1 MAIIS
6 IPTSVAGVALP
17 GSLGNLA
24 KGPLSSLFAGNGV
37 QTLQYPSD
45 LATDPSRAHYIQ
57 FSIKEIVP
65 AGWTSTNGVVSGTKI
80 DLSGLKAGAQALA
93 SSTASFVSSVNQSLK
108 NNSTTAA
115 NVENVASNVAG
126 SVGNAGAAAGA
137 AAGSAIA
144 SGLNY
149 VTNALGIGS
158 FSSLV
163 SAGADIFS
171 SSLLG
176 QTAVKGSLAMSPQ
189 TTNPRAVISLYM
201 PDTLNAGYHSSY
213 DEPSLEEAFGS
224 TIQGL
229 RSLSKTAGQF
239 AQGADLKSV
248 ISSDPG
254 VINLQ
259 AKLAGLAAGL
269 AGGDAKTT
277 QALVLQA
284 KGYAINPQVQML
296 YRGIELRSFQLSF
309 IFTPKSAD
317 ETEQVDKIISMFKYY
332 SSPALQ
338 AGSQTQTDSMFLIPP
353 ALFNVNF
360 MINNGENRYL
370 PKYGDCVLDSLEVNY
385 APNGWSSFESG
396 APVQTTL
403 SLNFRETQIIDKTK
417 LQNGDL
423 R

>member
-37 QTLQYPSD
+37 STLQYPSD

-65 AGWTSTNGVVSGTKI
+65 AGWNSTNGVVSGTKI
-80 DLSGLKAGAQALA
+80 GLGGAKALA
-93 SSTASFVSSVNQSLK
+93 SQAVSSASDAVQTAVQ
-108 NNSTTAA
+108 NSTTAA
-115 NVENVASNVAG
+115 AVENVASNVSGQISDSA
-126 SVGNAGAAAGA
+126 VGQK
-137 AAGSAIA
+137 IA
-144 SGLNY
+144 QGTNY
-149 VTNALGIGS
+149 LTNALGNFTGAAKDVVD
-158 FSSLV
+158 FLSSTV
-163 SAGADIFS
+163 I
-171 SSLLG
+171 G
-176 QTAVKGSLAMSPQ
+176 QTLKEGLSISPQ
-189 TTNPRAVISLYM
+189 TTTPRAVISLYM

-229 RSLSKTAGQF
+229 RSLSKTAGQL
-239 AQGADLKSV
+239 AQGETIKSV
-248 ISSDPG
+248 VSSDPAA
-254 VINLQ
+254 INLQ

-269 AGGDAKTT
+269 AGGDAQTT

-284 KGYAINPQVQML
+284 QGYAINPQVQML
-296 YRGIELRSFQLSF
+296 YRGIALRNFQLSF

-317 ETEQVDKIISMFKYY
+317 ETEQVDKIISTFKYY
-332 SSPALQ
+332 FSPALQ
-338 AGSQTQTDSMFLIPP
+338 AGAQTQTDSMFLIPP

-360 MINNGENRYL
+360 MINNIENKYL
-370 PKYGDCVLDSLEVNY
+370 PKYGDCVLESLEVNY

-403 SLNFRETQIIDKTK
+403 SLGFRETQIIDKTK

>member
-65 AGWTSTNGVVSGTKI
+65 AGWTSTNGVVSGTQI
-80 DLSGLKAGAQALA
+80 GLGGLKAGAQAFA
-93 SSTASFVSSVNQSLK
+93 SSTASFASSVNQSLVQ
-108 NNSTTAA
+108 NSTTAA
-115 NVENVASNVAG
+115 AVENVASNVAG
-126 SVGNAGAAAGA
+126 SVGNAGA

-158 FSSLV
+158 LSSI
-163 SAGADIFS
+163 SDIFS
-171 SSLLG
+171 SSLVG
-176 QTAVKGSLAMSPQ
+176 QTVKGSLAISPQ

-213 DEPSLEEAFGS
+213 DTPSLEEAFGS

-229 RSLSKTAGQF
+229 RSLSKTAGQL
-239 AQGADLKSV
+239 AQGETIKSV
-248 ISSDPG
+248 VSSDPAA
-254 VINLQ
+254 INLQ

-269 AGGDAKTT
+269 AGGNAQTT

-284 KGYAINPQVQML
+284 QGYAINPQIQML
-296 YRGIELRSFQLSF
+296 YRGIDLRSFQLSF

-317 ETEQVDKIISMFKYY
+317 ETEQVDKIISTFKYY
-332 SSPALQ
+332 FSPALQ
-338 AGSQTQTDSMFLIPP
+338 AGAQTQTDSMFLIPP

-360 MINNGENRYL
+360 MINNIENKYL
-370 PKYGDCVLDSLEVNY
+370 PKYGDCVLESLEVNY

-403 SLNFRETQIIDKTK
+403 SLGFRETQIIDKTK

>member
-80 DLSGLKAGAQALA
+80 GLGGLKAAGVYAA
-93 SSTASFVSSVNQSLK
+93 SSIGSAASSANQLLVQ
-108 NNSTTAA
+108 NSTTAA
-115 NVENVASNVAG
+115 AVEDVASNVAG
-126 SVGNAGAAAGA
+126 SVGNAAS
-137 AAGSAIA
+137 SATSAVA
-144 SGLNY
+144 SGLNSF
-149 VTNALGIGS
+149 TNALGLGS
-158 FSSLV
+158 LSSLF

-171 SSLLG
+171 STVVG
-176 QTAVKGSLAMSPQ
+176 QTLKEGLSISPQ

-229 RSLSKTAGQF
+229 RSLSKTAGQL
-239 AQGADLKSV
+239 AQGETIKSV
-248 ISSDPG
+248 VSSDPAA
-254 VINLQ
+254 INLQ
-259 AKLAGLAAGL
+259 AKAAGALTGL
-269 AGGDAKTT
+269 AGGNAQTT

-284 KGYAINPQVQML
+284 QGYAINPQVQML
-296 YRGIELRSFQLSF
+296 YRGIALRSFQLSF

-338 AGSQTQTDSMFLIPP
+338 AGAQTQTDSMFLIPP

-403 SLNFRETQIIDKTK
+403 SLGFRETQIIDKTK

>member
-80 DLSGLKAGAQALA
+80 DLSGLKAAAVYAA
-93 SSTASFVSSVNQSLK
+93 SSIGSAASSVNQSLVQ
-108 NNSTTAA
+108 NSTTAA
-115 NVENVASNVAG
+115 AVENVASNVAG
-126 SVGNAGAAAGA
+126 SVGNAAS
-137 AAGSAIA
+137 SATSAVA
-144 SGLNY
+144 SGLNSF
-149 VTNALGIGS
+149 TNALGLGS
-158 FSSLV
+158 LSSLF

-171 SSLLG
+171 SSLVGKTLKEG
-176 QTAVKGSLAMSPQ
+176 LSISPQ

-213 DEPSLEEAFGS
+213 DTPSLEEAFGS

-229 RSLSKTAGQF
+229 RSLSKTAGQL
-239 AQGADLKSV
+239 AQGETIKSV
-248 ISSDPG
+248 VSSDPAA
-254 VINLQ
+254 INLQ

-269 AGGDAKTT
+269 AGGNAQTT

-284 KGYAINPQVQML
+284 QGYAINPQVQML

-338 AGSQTQTDSMFLIPP
+338 AGAQTQTDSMFLIPP

-370 PKYGDCVLDSLEVNY
+370 PKYGDCILDSLEVNY

-417 LQNGDL
+417 LTNGDL

>member
-37 QTLQYPSD
+37 STLQYPSD

-65 AGWTSTNGVVSGTKI
+65 AGWNSTNGVVSGTKI
-80 DLSGLKAGAQALA
+80 GLGGAKALA
-93 SSTASFVSSVNQSLK
+93 SQAVSSASDAVQTAVQ
-108 NNSTTAA
+108 NSTTAA
-115 NVENVASNVAG
+115 AVENVASNVSGQISDSA
-126 SVGNAGAAAGA
+126 VGQK
-137 AAGSAIA
+137 IA
-144 SGLNY
+144 QGTNFL
-149 VTNALGIGS
+149 TNALGN
-158 FSSLV
+158 FTCAAKDVVDFLSST
-163 SAGADIFS
+163 GI
-171 SSLLG
+171 G
-176 QTAVKGSLAMSPQ
+176 QTLKEGLSISPQ
-189 TTNPRAVISLYM
+189 TTTPRAVISLYM

-213 DEPSLEEAFGS
+213 DTPSLEDAFGS

-259 AKLAGLAAGL
+259 AKAAGALTGL
-269 AGGDAKTT
+269 AGGNAQTT
-277 QALVLQA
+277 QSLILQA
-284 KGYAINPQVQML
+284 QGYAINPQVQML
-296 YRGIELRSFQLSF
+296 YRGIDLRSFQLSF
-309 IFTPKSAD
+309 TFTPKSVG
-317 ETEQVDKIISMFKYY
+317 ETEQVDKIISTFKYY
-332 SSPALQ
+332 FSPALQ
-338 AGSQTQTDSMFLIPP
+338 AGAQTQTDSMFLIPP

-360 MINNGENRYL
+360 MINNIENKYL
-370 PKYGDCVLDSLEVNY
+370 PKYGDCVLESLEVNY

-403 SLNFRETQIIDKTK
+403 SLGFRETQIIDKTK

>member
-65 AGWTSTNGVVSGTKI
+65 AGWNSTNGVVSGTKI
-80 DLSGLKAGAQALA
+80 GLGGAKALA
-93 SSTASFVSSVNQSLK
+93 SQAVSSASDAVQTALQ
-108 NNSTTAA
+108 NSTTATA
-115 NVENVASNVAG
+115 VENVASNVSGQISDSA
-126 SVGNAGAAAGA
+126 VGQK
-137 AAGSAIA
+137 IA
-144 SGLNY
+144 QGTNY
-149 VTNALGIGS
+149 LTNALGNFTGAAQDVVD
-158 FSSLV
+158 FLSSTV
-163 SAGADIFS
+163 I
-171 SSLLG
+171 G
-176 QTAVKGSLAMSPQ
+176 QTLKEGLSISPQ
-189 TTNPRAVISLYM
+189 TTTPRAVISLYM

-213 DEPSLEEAFGS
+213 DTPSLEDAFGS

-259 AKLAGLAAGL
+259 AKAAGALTGL
-269 AGGDAKTT
+269 AGGNAQTT
-277 QALVLQA
+277 QSLILQA
-284 KGYAINPQVQML
+284 QGYAINPQVQML
-296 YRGIELRSFQLSF
+296 YRGIDLRSFQLSF
-309 IFTPKSAD
+309 TFTPKSVG
-317 ETEQVDKIISMFKYY
+317 ETEQVDKIISTFKYY
-332 SSPALQ
+332 FSPALQ
-338 AGSQTQTDSMFLIPP
+338 AGAQTQTDSMFLIPP

-360 MINNGENRYL
+360 MINNIENKYL
-370 PKYGDCVLDSLEVNY
+370 PKYGDCVLESLEVNY

-403 SLNFRETQIIDKTK
+403 SLGFRETQIIDKTK

>member
-65 AGWTSTNGVVSGTKI
+65 AGWNSTNGVVSGTKI
-80 DLSGLKAGAQALA
+80 GLGGAKALA
-93 SSTASFVSSVNQSLK
+93 SQAVSSASDAVQTALQ
-108 NNSTTAA
+108 NSTTATA
-115 NVENVASNVAG
+115 VENVASNVSGQISDSA
-126 SVGNAGAAAGA
+126 VGQK
-137 AAGSAIA
+137 IA
-144 SGLNY
+144 QGTNFL
-149 VTNALGIGS
+149 TNALGNFTGAAKDVVD
-158 FSSLV
+158 FLSSTV
-163 SAGADIFS
+163 I
-171 SSLLG
+171 G
-176 QTAVKGSLAMSPQ
+176 QTLKEGLSISPQ
-189 TTNPRAVISLYM
+189 TTTPRAVISLYM

-213 DEPSLEEAFGS
+213 DTPSLEDAFGS

-259 AKLAGLAAGL
+259 AKAAGALTGL
-269 AGGDAKTT
+269 AGGNAQTT
-277 QALVLQA
+277 QSLILQA
-284 KGYAINPQVQML
+284 QGYAINPQVQML
-296 YRGIELRSFQLSF
+296 YRGIDLRSFQLSF
-309 IFTPKSAD
+309 TFTPKSVG
-317 ETEQVDKIISMFKYY
+317 ETEQVDKIISTFKYY
-332 SSPALQ
+332 FSPALQ
-338 AGSQTQTDSMFLIPP
+338 AGAQTQTDSMFLIPP

-360 MINNGENRYL
+360 MINNIENKYL
-370 PKYGDCVLDSLEVNY
+370 PKYGDCVLESLEVNY

-403 SLNFRETQIIDKTK
+403 SLGFRETQIIDKTK

>member
-65 AGWTSTNGVVSGTKI
+65 AGWTSTNGVVPGTKI
-80 DLSGLKAGAQALA
+80 GLSGLKAGAQALA
-93 SSTASFVSSVNQSLK
+93 SSTASFVSSVNQSLNK
-108 NNSTTAA
+108 NSTTAA

-126 SVGNAGAAAGA
+126 SVANAGAAAGA

-176 QTAVKGSLAMSPQ
+176 QTVQGSLAISPQ

-229 RSLSKTAGQF
+229 RSLSKTAGQL
-239 AQGADLKSV
+239 AQGETIKSV
-248 ISSDPG
+248 VSSDPAA
-254 VINLQ
+254 INLQ

-277 QALVLQA
+277 QSLVLQA
-284 KGYAINPQVQML
+284 QGYAINPQVQML

-338 AGSQTQTDSMFLIPP
+338 AGAQTQTDSMFLIPP

-370 PKYGDCVLDSLEVNY
+370 PKYGDCILDSLEVNY

-417 LQNGDL
+417 LTNGDL

>member
-80 DLSGLKAGAQALA
+80 GLGGLKAAGVYAA
-93 SSTASFVSSVNQSLK
+93 SSIGSAASSANQLLVQ
-108 NNSTTAA
+108 NSTTAA
-115 NVENVASNVAG
+115 AVENVVSNVAG
-126 SVGNAGAAAGA
+126 SVGNAAS
-137 AAGSAIA
+137 SATSAVA
-144 SGLNY
+144 SGLNSF
-149 VTNALGIGS
+149 TNALGS
-158 FSSLV
+158 LSSLF

-171 SSLLG
+171 SSLVG
-176 QTAVKGSLAMSPQ
+176 QTLKEGLSISPQ

-229 RSLSKTAGQF
+229 RSLSKTAGQL
-239 AQGADLKSV
+239 AQGETIKSV
-248 ISSDPG
+248 VSSDPAA
-254 VINLQ
+254 INLQ

-269 AGGDAKTT
+269 AGGDAQTT

-284 KGYAINPQVQML
+284 QGYAINPQVQML
-296 YRGIELRSFQLSF
+296 YRGIDLRSFQLSF
-309 IFTPKSAD
+309 TFTPKSVG
-317 ETEQVDKIISMFKYY
+317 ETEQVDKIISTFKYY
-332 SSPALQ
+332 FSPALQ
-338 AGSQTQTDSMFLIPP
+338 AGAQTQTDSMFLIPP

-360 MINNGENRYL
+360 MINNIENKYL
-370 PKYGDCVLDSLEVNY
+370 PKYGDCVLESLEVNY

-403 SLNFRETQIIDKTK
+403 SLGFRETQIIDKTK

>member
-37 QTLQYPSD
+37 ETLQYPSD

-65 AGWTSTNGVVSGTKI
+65 AGWNSTNGVVSGTKI
-80 DLSGLKAGAQALA
+80 GLGGAKALA
-93 SSTASFVSSVNQSLK
+93 SQAVSSASDAVQTALQ
-108 NNSTTAA
+108 NSTTATA
-115 NVENVASNVAG
+115 VENVASNVSGQISDSA
-126 SVGNAGAAAGA
+126 VGQK
-137 AAGSAIA
+137 IA
-144 SGLNY
+144 QGTNY
-149 VTNALGIGS
+149 LTNALGNFTGAAQDVVD
-158 FSSLV
+158 FLSSTV
-163 SAGADIFS
+163 I
-171 SSLLG
+171 G
-176 QTAVKGSLAMSPQ
+176 QTLKEGLSISPQ
-189 TTNPRAVISLYM
+189 TTTPRAVISLYM

-213 DEPSLEEAFGS
+213 DTPSLEDAFGS

-259 AKLAGLAAGL
+259 AKAAGALTGL
-269 AGGDAKTT
+269 AGGNAQTT
-277 QALVLQA
+277 QSLILQA
-284 KGYAINPQVQML
+284 QGYAINPQVQML
-296 YRGIELRSFQLSF
+296 YRGIDLRSFQLSF
-309 IFTPKSAD
+309 TFTPKSVG
-317 ETEQVDKIISMFKYY
+317 ETEQVDKIISTFKYY
-332 SSPALQ
+332 FSPALQ
-338 AGSQTQTDSMFLIPP
+338 AGAQTQTDSMFLIPP

-360 MINNGENRYL
+360 MINNIENKYL
-370 PKYGDCVLDSLEVNY
+370 PKYGDCVLESLEVNY

-403 SLNFRETQIIDKTK
+403 SLGFRETQIIDKTK

>member
-37 QTLQYPSD
+37 STLQYPSD

-65 AGWTSTNGVVSGTKI
+65 AGWNSTNGVVSGTKI
-80 DLSGLKAGAQALA
+80 GLGGAKALA
-93 SSTASFVSSVNQSLK
+93 SQAVSSASDAVQTALQ
-108 NNSTTAA
+108 NSTTATA
-115 NVENVASNVAG
+115 VENVASNVSGQISDSA
-126 SVGNAGAAAGA
+126 VGQK
-137 AAGSAIA
+137 IA
-144 SGLNY
+144 QGTNY
-149 VTNALGIGS
+149 LTNALGNFTGAAQDVVD
-158 FSSLV
+158 FLSSTV
-163 SAGADIFS
+163 I
-171 SSLLG
+171 G
-176 QTAVKGSLAMSPQ
+176 QTLKEGLSISPQ
-189 TTNPRAVISLYM
+189 TTTPRAVISLYM

-213 DEPSLEEAFGS
+213 DTPSLEDAFGS

-259 AKLAGLAAGL
+259 AKAAGALTGL
-269 AGGDAKTT
+269 AGGNAQTT
-277 QALVLQA
+277 QSLILQA
-284 KGYAINPQVQML
+284 QGYAINPQVQML
-296 YRGIELRSFQLSF
+296 YRGIDLRSFQLSF
-309 IFTPKSAD
+309 TFTPKSVG
-317 ETEQVDKIISMFKYY
+317 ETEQVDKIISTFKYY
-332 SSPALQ
+332 FSPALQ
-338 AGSQTQTDSMFLIPP
+338 AGAQTQTDSMFLIPP

-360 MINNGENRYL
+360 MINNIENKYL
-370 PKYGDCVLDSLEVNY
+370 PKYGDCVLESLEVNY

-403 SLNFRETQIIDKTK
+403 SLGFRETQIIDKTK

>member
-37 QTLQYPSD
+37 STLQYPSD

-65 AGWTSTNGVVSGTKI
+65 AGWNSTNGVVSGTKI
-80 DLSGLKAGAQALA
+80 GLGGAKALA
-93 SSTASFVSSVNQSLK
+93 SQAVSSASDAVQTAVQ
-108 NNSTTAA
+108 NSTTAA
-115 NVENVASNVAG
+115 AVENVASNVSGQISDSA
-126 SVGNAGAAAGA
+126 VGQK
-137 AAGSAIA
+137 IA
-144 SGLNY
+144 QGTNY
-149 VTNALGIGS
+149 LTNALGNFTGAAKDVVD
-158 FSSLV
+158 FLSSTV
-163 SAGADIFS
+163 I
-171 SSLLG
+171 G
-176 QTAVKGSLAMSPQ
+176 QTLKEGLSISPQ
-189 TTNPRAVISLYM
+189 TTTPRAVISLYM

-213 DEPSLEEAFGS
+213 DTPSLEDAFGS

-259 AKLAGLAAGL
+259 AKAAGALTGL
-269 AGGDAKTT
+269 AGGNAQTT
-277 QALVLQA
+277 QSLILQA
-284 KGYAINPQVQML
+284 QGYAINPQVQML
-296 YRGIELRSFQLSF
+296 YRGIDLRSFQLSF
-309 IFTPKSAD
+309 TFTPKSVG
-317 ETEQVDKIISMFKYY
+317 ETEQVDKIISTFKYY
-332 SSPALQ
+332 FSPALQ
-338 AGSQTQTDSMFLIPP
+338 AGAQTQTDSMFLIPP

-360 MINNGENRYL
+360 MINNIENKYL
-370 PKYGDCVLDSLEVNY
+370 PKYGDCVLESLEVNY

-403 SLNFRETQIIDKTK
+403 SLGFRETQIIDKTK

>member
-37 QTLQYPSD
+37 STLQYPSD

-65 AGWTSTNGVVSGTKI
+65 AGWNSTNGVVSGTKI
-80 DLSGLKAGAQALA
+80 GLGGAKALA
-93 SSTASFVSSVNQSLK
+93 SQAVSSASDAVQTAVQ
-108 NNSTTAA
+108 NSTTAA
-115 NVENVASNVAG
+115 AVENVASNVSGQISDSA
-126 SVGNAGAAAGA
+126 VGQK
-137 AAGSAIA
+137 IA
-144 SGLNY
+144 QGTNY
-149 VTNALGIGS
+149 LTNALGNFTGAAQDVVD
-158 FSSLV
+158 FLSSTV
-163 SAGADIFS
+163 I
-171 SSLLG
+171 G
-176 QTAVKGSLAMSPQ
+176 QTLKEGLSISPQ
-189 TTNPRAVISLYM
+189 TTTPRAVISLYM

-213 DEPSLEEAFGS
+213 DTPSLEDAFGS

-259 AKLAGLAAGL
+259 AKAAGALTGL
-269 AGGDAKTT
+269 AGGNAQTT
-277 QALVLQA
+277 QSLILQA
-284 KGYAINPQVQML
+284 QGYAINPQVQML
-296 YRGIELRSFQLSF
+296 YRGIDLRSFQLSF
-309 IFTPKSAD
+309 TFTPKSVG
-317 ETEQVDKIISMFKYY
+317 ETEQVDKIISTFKYY
-332 SSPALQ
+332 FSPALQ
-338 AGSQTQTDSMFLIPP
+338 AGAQTQTDSMFLIPP

-360 MINNGENRYL
+360 MINNIENKYL
-370 PKYGDCVLDSLEVNY
+370 PKYGDCVLESLEVNY

-403 SLNFRETQIIDKTK
+403 SLGFRETQIIDKTK

>member
-1 MAIIS
+1 MAVIS
-6 IPTSVAGVALP
+6 IPTSIAGVALP
-17 GSLGNLA
+17 GSLSNLA

-65 AGWTSTNGVVSGTKI
+65 AGWQSTNGVVSGQKLT
-80 DLSGLKAGAQALA
+80 LSGAKALA
-93 SSTASFVSSVNQSLK
+93 TQGLSAASDKV
-108 NNSTTAA
+108 
-115 NVENVASNVAG
+115 
-126 SVGNAGAAAGA
+126 
-137 AAGSAIA
+137 
-144 SGLNY
+144 
-149 VTNALGIGS
+149 
-158 FSSLV
+158 
-163 SAGADIFS
+163 
-171 SSLLG
+171 
-176 QTAVKGSLAMSPQ
+176 QTAVQNSPTAAAVDNVVSNVTGTIADSAVGQKVAQGTNIATNFLNSAASTVADFFSSTLVGQTLKEGLSISPQ

-201 PDTLNAGYHSSY
+201 PDTLNAGYSSQY
-213 DEPSLEEAFGS
+213 DTPSLQDAFGS
-224 TIQGL
+224 TIQSI

-254 VINLQ
+254 VIALQ
-259 AKLAGLAAGL
+259 AKVAGVAAGA
-269 AGGDAKTT
+269 AGGNAQTT
-277 QALVLQA
+277 QSLILQA
-284 KGYAINPQVQML
+284 QGYAINPQVQML
-296 YRGIELRSFQLSF
+296 YTGIDLRSFELSF
-309 IFTPKSAD
+309 TFTPKSSS

-338 AGSQTQTDSMFLIPP
+338 AGAQTQTDAMFLIPP

-360 MINNGENRYL
+360 MINNIENKYL
-370 PKYGDCVLDSLEVNY
+370 PKYGDCVLQDIQVNY

-403 SLNFRETQIIDKTK
+403 SLSFRETQIIDKAK

>member
-37 QTLQYPSD
+37 STLQYPSD

-65 AGWTSTNGVVSGTKI
+65 AGWNSTNGVVSGTKI
-80 DLSGLKAGAQALA
+80 GLGGAKALA
-93 SSTASFVSSVNQSLK
+93 SQAVSSASDAVQTAVQ
-108 NNSTTAA
+108 NSTTAA
-115 NVENVASNVAG
+115 AVENVASNVSGQIAD
-126 SVGNAGAAAGA
+126 SAVGQK
-137 AAGSAIA
+137 IA
-144 SGLNY
+144 QGTNY
-149 VTNALGIGS
+149 LTNALGNFIGAAKDVVD
-158 FSSLV
+158 FLSSTV
-163 SAGADIFS
+163 I
-171 SSLLG
+171 G
-176 QTAVKGSLAMSPQ
+176 QTLKEGLSISPQ
-189 TTNPRAVISLYM
+189 TTTPRAVISLYM

-213 DEPSLEEAFGS
+213 DTPSLEDAFGS

-259 AKLAGLAAGL
+259 AKAAGALTGL
-269 AGGDAKTT
+269 AGGNAQTT
-277 QALVLQA
+277 QSLILQA
-284 KGYAINPQVQML
+284 QGYAINPQVQML
-296 YRGIELRSFQLSF
+296 YKGIDLRSFQLSF
-309 IFTPKSAD
+309 TFTPKSVG
-317 ETEQVDKIISMFKYY
+317 ETEQVDKIISTFKYY
-332 SSPALQ
+332 FSPALQ
-338 AGSQTQTDSMFLIPP
+338 AGAQTQTDSMFLIPP

-360 MINNGENRYL
+360 MINNIENKYL
-370 PKYGDCVLDSLEVNY
+370 PKYGDCVLESLEVNY

-403 SLNFRETQIIDKTK
+403 SLGFRETQIIDKTK

>member
-65 AGWTSTNGVVSGTKI
+65 AGWNSTNGVVSGTKI
-80 DLSGLKAGAQALA
+80 GLGGAKALA
-93 SSTASFVSSVNQSLK
+93 SQAVSSASDAVQTAVQ
-108 NNSTTAA
+108 NSTTAA
-115 NVENVASNVAG
+115 AVENVASNVSGQISDSA
-126 SVGNAGAAAGA
+126 VGQK
-137 AAGSAIA
+137 IA
-144 SGLNY
+144 QGTNFL
-149 VTNALGIGS
+149 TNALGNFTGAAKDVVD
-158 FSSLV
+158 FLSSTV
-163 SAGADIFS
+163 I
-171 SSLLG
+171 G
-176 QTAVKGSLAMSPQ
+176 QTLKEGLSISPQ
-189 TTNPRAVISLYM
+189 TTTPRAVISLYM

-213 DEPSLEEAFGS
+213 DTPSLEDAFGS

-259 AKLAGLAAGL
+259 AKAAGALTGL
-269 AGGDAKTT
+269 AGGNAQTT
-277 QALVLQA
+277 QSLILQA
-284 KGYAINPQVQML
+284 QGYAINPQVQML
-296 YRGIELRSFQLSF
+296 YRGIALRNFQLSF

-317 ETEQVDKIISMFKYY
+317 ETEQVDKIISTFKYY
-332 SSPALQ
+332 FSPALQ
-338 AGSQTQTDSMFLIPP
+338 AGAQTQTDSMFLIPP

-360 MINNGENRYL
+360 MINNIENKYL
-370 PKYGDCVLDSLEVNY
+370 PKYGDCVLESLEVNY

-403 SLNFRETQIIDKTK
+403 SLGFRETQIIDKTK

>member
-80 DLSGLKAGAQALA
+80 GLGGLKAAAVYTA
-93 SSTASFVSSVNQSLK
+93 SSVGSAASSANQLLVQ
-108 NNSTTAA
+108 NSTTAA
-115 NVENVASNVAG
+115 GVENVASNVAG
-126 SVGNAGAAAGA
+126 SVGNAAS
-137 AAGSAIA
+137 SATSAVA
-144 SGLNY
+144 SGLNSF
-149 VTNALGIGS
+149 TNALGLGS
-158 FSSLV
+158 LSSLF

-171 SSLLG
+171 STVVG
-176 QTAVKGSLAMSPQ
+176 QTLKEGLSISPQ

-213 DEPSLEEAFGS
+213 DTPSLEEAFGS

-338 AGSQTQTDSMFLIPP
+338 AGAQTQTDSMFLIPP

-417 LQNGDL
+417 LTNGDL

>member
-37 QTLQYPSD
+37 STLQYPSD

-65 AGWTSTNGVVSGTKI
+65 AGWNSTNGVVSGTKI
-80 DLSGLKAGAQALA
+80 GLGGAKALA
-93 SSTASFVSSVNQSLK
+93 SQAVSSASDAVQTAVQ
-108 NNSTTAA
+108 NSTTAA
-115 NVENVASNVAG
+115 AVENVASNVSGQISDSA
-126 SVGNAGAAAGA
+126 VGQK
-137 AAGSAIA
+137 IA
-144 SGLNY
+144 QGTNY
-149 VTNALGIGS
+149 LTNALGNFTGAAKDVVD
-158 FSSLV
+158 FLSSTV
-163 SAGADIFS
+163 I
-171 SSLLG
+171 G
-176 QTAVKGSLAMSPQ
+176 QTLKEGLSISPQ
-189 TTNPRAVISLYM
+189 TTTPRAVISLYM

-213 DEPSLEEAFGS
+213 DTPSFEDAFGS

-259 AKLAGLAAGL
+259 AKAAGALTGL
-269 AGGDAKTT
+269 AGGNAQTT
-277 QALVLQA
+277 QSLILQA
-284 KGYAINPQVQML
+284 QGYAINPQVQML
-296 YRGIELRSFQLSF
+296 YRGIDLRSFQLSF
-309 IFTPKSAD
+309 TFTPKSVG
-317 ETEQVDKIISMFKYY
+317 ETEQVDKIISTFKYY
-332 SSPALQ
+332 FSPALQ
-338 AGSQTQTDSMFLIPP
+338 AGAQTQTDSMFLIPP

-360 MINNGENRYL
+360 MINNIENKYL
-370 PKYGDCVLDSLEVNY
+370 PKYGDCVLESLEVNY

-403 SLNFRETQIIDKTK
+403 SLGFRETQIIDKTK

>member
-37 QTLQYPSD
+37 STLQYPSD

-65 AGWTSTNGVVSGTKI
+65 AGWNSTNGVVSGTKI
-80 DLSGLKAGAQALA
+80 GLGGAKALA
-93 SSTASFVSSVNQSLK
+93 SQAVSSASDAVQTAVQ
-108 NNSTTAA
+108 NSTTAA
-115 NVENVASNVAG
+115 AVENVASNVSGQISDSA
-126 SVGNAGAAAGA
+126 VGQK
-137 AAGSAIA
+137 IA
-144 SGLNY
+144 QGTNFL
-149 VTNALGIGS
+149 TNALGNFTGAAKDVVD
-158 FSSLV
+158 FLSSTV
-163 SAGADIFS
+163 I
-171 SSLLG
+171 G
-176 QTAVKGSLAMSPQ
+176 QTLKEGLSISPQ
-189 TTNPRAVISLYM
+189 TTTPRAVISLYM

-213 DEPSLEEAFGS
+213 DTPSLEDAFGS

-254 VINLQ
+254 VISLQ
-259 AKLAGLAAGL
+259 AKAAGALTGL
-269 AGGDAKTT
+269 AGGNAQTT
-277 QALVLQA
+277 QSLILQA
-284 KGYAINPQVQML
+284 QGYAINPQVQML
-296 YRGIELRSFQLSF
+296 YRGIDLRSFQLSF
-309 IFTPKSAD
+309 TFTPKSVG
-317 ETEQVDKIISMFKYY
+317 ETEQVDKIISTFKYY
-332 SSPALQ
+332 FSPALQ
-338 AGSQTQTDSMFLIPP
+338 AGAQTQTDSMFLIPP

-360 MINNGENRYL
+360 MINNIENKYL
-370 PKYGDCVLDSLEVNY
+370 PKYGDCVLESLEVNY

-403 SLNFRETQIIDKTK
+403 SLGFRETQIIDKTK

>member
-37 QTLQYPSD
+37 ETLQYPSD

-65 AGWTSTNGVVSGTKI
+65 AGWNSTNGVVSGTKI
-80 DLSGLKAGAQALA
+80 GLGGAKALA
-93 SSTASFVSSVNQSLK
+93 SQAVSSASDAVQTAVQ
-108 NNSTTAA
+108 NSTTAA
-115 NVENVASNVAG
+115 AVENVASNVSGQISDSA
-126 SVGNAGAAAGA
+126 VGQK
-137 AAGSAIA
+137 IA
-144 SGLNY
+144 QGTNFL
-149 VTNALGIGS
+149 TNALGNFTGAAQDVVD
-158 FSSLV
+158 FLSSTV
-163 SAGADIFS
+163 I
-171 SSLLG
+171 G
-176 QTAVKGSLAMSPQ
+176 QTLKEGLSISPQ
-189 TTNPRAVISLYM
+189 TTTPRAVISLYM

-213 DEPSLEEAFGS
+213 DTPSLEDAFGS

-259 AKLAGLAAGL
+259 AKAAGALTGL
-269 AGGDAKTT
+269 AGGNAQTT
-277 QALVLQA
+277 QSLILQA
-284 KGYAINPQVQML
+284 QGYAINPQVQML
-296 YRGIELRSFQLSF
+296 YRGIDLRSFQLSF
-309 IFTPKSAD
+309 TFTPKSVG
-317 ETEQVDKIISMFKYY
+317 ETEQVDKIISTFKYY
-332 SSPALQ
+332 FSPALQ
-338 AGSQTQTDSMFLIPP
+338 AGAQTQTDSMFLIPP

-360 MINNGENRYL
+360 MINNIENKYL
-370 PKYGDCVLDSLEVNY
+370 PKYGDCVLESLEVNY

-403 SLNFRETQIIDKTK
+403 SLGFRETQIIDKTK